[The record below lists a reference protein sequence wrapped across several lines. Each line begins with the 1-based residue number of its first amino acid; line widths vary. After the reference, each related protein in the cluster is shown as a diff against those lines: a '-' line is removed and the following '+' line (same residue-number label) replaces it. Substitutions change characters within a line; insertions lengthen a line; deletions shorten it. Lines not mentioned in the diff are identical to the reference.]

1 MTTGDTYLILEACQ
15 VARFVE
21 QTVATTKYDKEL
33 SEKPRFA
40 IAATIPSFVL
50 SSCTIATQILQI
62 TLTSSEVYMEVGAV
76 VPMKNPSKED
86 EVWEM
91 VEASTMFKALRRLHG
106 QNLESR
112 GLNDMSEAFQS
123 FVTRARFFSVGK
135 LRRTWSHS
143 AAEFIKYRRLLPML
157 LADGQDFDSGETDD
171 FDASLAFHAKS
182 KEDRKIIITNI
193 SPRITPSQLQ
203 SFFSQFGKVSH
214 CSLPREDRRQTMF
227 GTMPKHQKNCGTAV
241 ITFKKAED
249 AEKAKN
255 ATPEQLKFY
264 EQIMVVS
271 PYVSRRKGGKGL
283 ILADDSKEDM
293 FGLSRASSD
302 LSLASTTMSLSSYE
316 GCSLDDLPPSG
327 LERIAAYLPVNDAIR
342 MERVSKRCMEAS
354 MKSWSLI
361 PRLVLSRDCEGF
373 GKSNPFRNHHLKAIL
388 RRCGVHLKSL
398 DVSGLVHL
406 LDEKALEMIAS
417 SCPSLEELDL
427 SGVRASWE
435 SLGELSEALPDLRK
449 LTYRDMANANDK
461 AFWYLIKGCGR
472 SLRFVDLRGSRR
484 LHGRCLRLLG
494 NELEQLYLD
503 GCLHIDEMA
512 FEDLCVN
519 AASLKELRVNDCYKI
534 TDENLSM
541 ISRTMSDLRV
551 FTLCG
556 DRFEKLTTAGLS
568 HISHM
573 SSLVELALDFNSLVN
588 DAFLIQICEGLSNL
602 KTLSLAN
609 AGTDQTITAKG
620 LNAIAN
626 LKELEQI
633 DLSSLA
639 ALRSGVLL
647 EIVYACRSLS
657 LLQLRNCV
665 YLSDEGV
672 KGLAMMKNI
681 RHVDLSGSILVT
693 SDSVQHFIKGFPQE
707 EKKSPVTIV
716 VGGTAAESSRLSVRG
731 SRVVVDFSDYT
742 SMLSM
747 PDRQT
752 SSFKIGNESD
762 EDSSDDEFESLTAQ
776 RSFYIDAICGEEESP
791 IEDERG
797 LQEWAERE
805 ARNLGLL
812 GK

>member
-1 MTTGDTYLILEACQ
+1 MQ
-15 VARFVE
+15 N
-21 QTVATTKYDKEL
+21 K
-33 SEKPRFA
+33 
-40 IAATIPSFVL
+40 
-50 SSCTIATQILQI
+50 
-62 TLTSSEVYMEVGAV
+62 LTSSEVYMEVGAV
-76 VPMKNPSKED
+76 IPTKNASKED
-86 EVWEM
+86 EMWE
-91 VEASTMFKALRRLHG
+91 VVDASNMFKALRRLHG

-157 LADGQDFDSGETDD
+157 LADGQDFESGETDD
-171 FDASLAFHAKS
+171 FDASLAYHAKS
-182 KEDRKIIITNI
+182 KEERKIIVTNI

-255 ATPEQLKFY
+255 TTPEQLKFY

-302 LSLASTTMSLSSYE
+302 LSLASTTMSLSGYE
-316 GCSLDDLPPSG
+316 GCSLDDLPPNG

-354 MKSWSLI
+354 MKSWALI

-388 RRCGVHLKSL
+388 RRCGAHLKSL

-417 SCPSLEELDL
+417 NCPSLEELDL

-449 LTYRDMANANDK
+449 LTYRDMANATDK

-472 SLRFVDLRGSRR
+472 SLQFVDLRGSRR

-519 AASLKELRVNDCYKI
+519 AASLKELRINDCYRI

-556 DRFEKLTTAGLS
+556 DHFEKLTTAGLS

-573 SSLVELALDFNSLVN
+573 SSLVELALDFNPLVN
-588 DAFLIQICEGLSNL
+588 DAFLVQICEGLSNL

-620 LNAIAN
+620 LSAIAN

-647 EIVYACRSLS
+647 EIAYACRSLS

-707 EKKSPVTIV
+707 ENKKSPVTIV

-762 EDSSDDEFESLTAQ
+762 EDTSDDEFESLTAQ